1 MKLYHISYFDNEDS
15 GASITLFGDSKEEA
29 TNVFFEIGDMLQGGI
44 GGGLNYVDEIAT
56 LEPDEEETVRAYYAG
71 SEKEKC
77 LTAEAYVAILE
88 KYGEDPDEDD
98 LYRLRQGAAMKK
110 KAQYDIA
117 YNKKHTKQCNF
128 RLSRIS
134 NQREIEIYESLPD
147 KSAFLVWALNEWK
160 NRKA

>member
-1 MKLYHISYFDNEDS
+1 MKIYHISYFDDEES
-15 GASITLFGDSKEEA
+15 RASITLFGDNKEEV
-29 TNVFFEIGDMLQGGI
+29 TDVFFEIKDTLQGGAD
-44 GGGLNYVDEIAT
+44 GGLNYVDEIAT
-56 LEPDEEETVRAYYAG
+56 LDEEEEETVRSYYSG

-77 LTAEAYVAILE
+77 MLAEAYVAILE
-88 KYGEDPDEDD
+88 KYGEAPDEDD

-117 YNKKHTKQCNF
+117 YNKKNTKQCNF

-147 KSAFLVWALNEWK
+147 KSAFLIWALNEWE